1 MKKAITATL
10 ACLMLLFVSCN
21 DKDNYGY
28 PSKVNFS
35 TNGGKKVILGS
46 NDFDILEINSYAG
59 NGKVSSTE
67 NSDSLIV
74 TNQWLTVRCRKYDK
88 KLVLIAEPNRT
99 GKSRKMY
106 VSGWVMDSSAEIKVT
121 QN

>member
-1 MKKAITATL
+1 MKKTLTAML
-10 ACLMLLFVSCN
+10 ACLVLLFASCN
-21 DKDNYGY
+21 DNDNYGY
-28 PSKVNFS
+28 TSNVNFG
-35 TNGGKKVILGS
+35 TNGGRKVILGN

-59 NGKVSSTE
+59 NGTVSNAD

-106 VSGWVMDSSAEIKVT
+106 VAGWVMDSSAEIKVT